1 MTEKEAVGEC
11 TQVEA
16 RHHTPVALP
25 LVCPRPVSGLAS
37 LDAPP
42 SQAET
47 QWRCGAS
54 ALAYRCGGSSGLVD
68 DRRTAFP
75 FNRGWRIL
83 PQHL

>member
-1 MTEKEAVGEC
+1 MYAG
-11 TQVEA
+11 EA

-54 ALAYRCGGSSGLVD
+54 ALAYRCGGSSGFVSLETH
-68 DRRTAFP
+68 RFP
-75 FNRGWRIL
+75 V
-83 PQHL
+83 